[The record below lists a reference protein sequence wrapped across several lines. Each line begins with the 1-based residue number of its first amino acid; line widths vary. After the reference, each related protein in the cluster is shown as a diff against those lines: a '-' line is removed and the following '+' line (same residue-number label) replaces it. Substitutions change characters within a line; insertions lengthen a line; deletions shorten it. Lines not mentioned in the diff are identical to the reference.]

1 MKSCFDG
8 YLTPA
13 CKNCPDWCDGSDA
26 TKGIGCGTHYPIDL
40 CPHFKKMYDEEN
52 KKHAAGS

>member
-1 MKSCFDG
+1 MKNCLDG

-52 KKHAAGS
+52 QAAGS